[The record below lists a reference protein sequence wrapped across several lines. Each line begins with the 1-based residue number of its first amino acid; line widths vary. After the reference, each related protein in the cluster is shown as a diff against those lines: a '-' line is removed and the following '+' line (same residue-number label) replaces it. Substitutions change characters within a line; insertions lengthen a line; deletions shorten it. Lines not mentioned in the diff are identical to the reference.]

1 MSISVKCTD
10 CGKALKAPDALAGK
24 KAKCPDCG
32 ATVPI
37 PKPTVD
43 AEEVYDEPAESYED
57 DSDSPTDD
65 SDDRKPGPMC
75 GEMIASA
82 AAKCRYCGEVFDGRV
97 SKSGRRRKGGAAEY
111 AGFWMRFAAMFID
124 GILMQ
129 VVLFPT
135 SLVINLVF
143 AGNAAGP
150 QPGGN
155 PDPKIF
161 IAAGLNMVISVV
173 VQWLYFALQESSEKQ
188 ATVGKRALSIRVTD
202 LNGKRLSF
210 GHATGRHFGKIISGM
225 ICGIGYFMAG
235 FTEKKQALH
244 DSMAGTLVVRD

>member
-1 MSISVKCTD
+1 MSISVKCAD

-57 DSDSPTDD
+57 ESDSPGDDDD
-65 SDDRKPGPMC
+65 SRKPCPMC

-97 SKSGRRRKGGAAEY
+97 SKSGRRRKGLAVVY

-124 GILMQ
+124 GILLQ
-129 VVLFPT
+129 VVLFPA
-135 SLVINLVF
+135 SLVVNLAFGV
-143 AGNAAGP
+143 GQQPVGP
-150 QPGGN
+150 NDQTKFLGA
-155 PDPKIF
+155 F
-161 IAAGLNMVISVV
+161 LVNMVISVV
-173 VQWLYFALQESSEKQ
+173 VQWLYFALQEASEKQ

-202 LNGKRLSF
+202 LNGNRLSF
-210 GHATGRHFGKIISGM
+210 GHATGRHFGKIVSGLT
-225 ICGIGYFMAG
+225 CGIGYFMAG

-244 DSMAGTLVVRD
+244 DSMASTLVVKD